1 MAIQKSST
9 KTALD
14 LGNFESVVD
23 EKLNSIFQ
31 RLTKN
36 QTIIDKSISYALSN
50 PGKRIRPTL
59 VFLVGDFLGI
69 ETSRLESIAGAIE
82 LIHTY
87 SLVHDDLPCMDDD
100 DLRRGKPTLH
110 KKFNESTA
118 VLAGDALQTLAFNL
132 ILDDKNLN
140 ISEKHDLLSDLA
152 KRIGPEGM
160 VLGQNLDIEYEKK
173 NPSFDEIMEM
183 NRLKTGLLIEFSIL
197 SPFYLKGDLTKDW
210 YQLAK
215 NIGVSFQLIDDM
227 LDLSETTEKIGKT
240 AKKDLKNNKKTIP
253 ICFGIDKTIIEVD
266 KFKESTMEICE
277 KLCLNNHPLSAFI
290 DSLFSRKF

>member
-14 LGNFESVVD
+14 LGKFESVVD

-31 RLTKN
+31 KLTKN
-36 QTIIDKSISYALSN
+36 QTTIDKSISYALSN

-132 ILDDKNLN
+132 ILDDINLN

-197 SPFYLKGDLTKDW
+197 SSFYLKGDLTKDW

-215 NIGVSFQLIDDM
+215 NIGISFQLIDDM

-253 ICFGIDKTIIEVD
+253 ICFGIDKTMIEVD
-266 KFKESTMEICE
+266 KFRESTMEICE

>member
-1 MAIQKSST
+1 MVIQKSST
-9 KTALD
+9 KTALELD
-14 LGNFESVVD
+14 NFESLVD
-23 EKLNSIFQ
+23 KRLNSIFQ
-31 RLTKN
+31 KLIRN
-36 QTIIDKSISYALSN
+36 QTTIDESISYALSN

-69 ETSRLESIAGAIE
+69 EASRLESVAGAIE

-132 ILDDKNLN
+132 ILEDKNLD
-140 ISEKHDLLSDLA
+140 SAEKQELLSDLA

-160 VLGQNLDIEYEKK
+160 VLGQSLDIEYEKK

-197 SPFYLKGDLTKDW
+197 SSFYLKGNLTKDW

-215 NIGVSFQLIDDM
+215 NIGISFQLIDDL

-253 ICFGIDKTIIEVD
+253 ICFGIDKTNIEVD

>member
-69 ETSRLESIAGAIE
+69 ETPRLESIAGAIE

-173 NPSFDEIMEM
+173 NASFDEIMEM

-215 NIGVSFQLIDDM
+215 NIGISFQLIDDM

-253 ICFGIDKTIIEVD
+253 ICFGIDKTMIEVD
-266 KFKESTMEICE
+266 KFKDSTMEICE

>member
-36 QTIIDKSISYALSN
+36 QTTIDKSISYALSN

-59 VFLVGDFLGI
+59 VFLVGDFLEI
-69 ETSRLESIAGAIE
+69 ETPRLESIAGAIE

-132 ILDDKNLN
+132 ILDDINLN

-215 NIGVSFQLIDDM
+215 NIGISFQLIDDI

-253 ICFGIDKTIIEVD
+253 ICFGIDKTMIEVD

>member
-36 QTIIDKSISYALSN
+36 QTTIDKSIGYALSN

-69 ETSRLESIAGAIE
+69 ETSRLVSIAGAIE

-132 ILDDKNLN
+132 ILDDINLN

-197 SPFYLKGDLTKDW
+197 SPFYLRGDLTKDW

-215 NIGVSFQLIDDM
+215 NIGISFQLIDDM

-253 ICFGIDKTIIEVD
+253 ICFGIDKTMIEVD

>member
-31 RLTKN
+31 RLTNN

-50 PGKRIRPTL
+50 QGKRIRPTL
-59 VFLVGDFLGI
+59 VFLVGNFLGI

-132 ILDDKNLN
+132 ILDDINLN

-215 NIGVSFQLIDDM
+215 NIGISFQLIDDM

-253 ICFGIDKTIIEVD
+253 ICFGIDKTMIEVD
-266 KFKESTMEICE
+266 KFKDSTMEICE

>member
-14 LGNFESVVD
+14 LGKFESVVD
-23 EKLNSIFQ
+23 KKLNSIFQ
-31 RLTKN
+31 RVTKN
-36 QTIIDKSISYALSN
+36 RTTIDKSISYALSN

-69 ETSRLESIAGAIE
+69 ETPRLESIAGAIE

-118 VLAGDALQTLAFNL
+118 VLAGDALQTLAFTL

-215 NIGVSFQLIDDM
+215 NIGISFQLIDDM

-253 ICFGIDKTIIEVD
+253 ICFGIDKTNIEVD
-266 KFKESTMEICE
+266 KFKESTMEICK
-277 KLCLNNHPLSAFI
+277 KLCLNNHPLSAYI

>member
-1 MAIQKSST
+1 MVIQKSST
-9 KTALD
+9 KTALELD
-14 LGNFESVVD
+14 NFESLVD
-23 EKLNSIFQ
+23 KRLNSIFQ
-31 RLTKN
+31 KLIKN
-36 QTIIDKSISYALSN
+36 RTTIDESISYALSN

-69 ETSRLESIAGAIE
+69 EASRLESVAGAIE

-132 ILDDKNLN
+132 ILEDRNLDN
-140 ISEKHDLLSDLA
+140 TEKQELLSDLA
-152 KRIGPEGM
+152 KKIGPEGM

-197 SPFYLKGDLTKDW
+197 SPFYLNGDLTKDW

-215 NIGVSFQLIDDM
+215 NIGISFQLIDDM

-253 ICFGIDKTIIEVD
+253 ICFGIDKTMIEVD

>member
-1 MAIQKSST
+1 MVIQKSST
-9 KTALD
+9 KTALELD
-14 LGNFESVVD
+14 NFESHVD
-23 EKLNSIFQ
+23 KRLNSIFQ
-31 RLTKN
+31 KLIKN
-36 QTIIDKSISYALSN
+36 QTTIDESISYALSN

-69 ETSRLESIAGAIE
+69 EASRLESVAGAIE

-132 ILDDKNLN
+132 ILEDKNLDN
-140 ISEKHDLLSDLA
+140 TEKQELLNDLA
-152 KRIGPEGM
+152 KKIGPEGM

-197 SPFYLKGDLTKDW
+197 SSFYLKGDLTKDW

-215 NIGVSFQLIDDM
+215 NIGISFQLIDDL

-253 ICFGIDKTIIEVD
+253 ICFGIDKTMIEVD

>member
-36 QTIIDKSISYALSN
+36 QTTIDKSISYALSN

-69 ETSRLESIAGAIE
+69 ETPRLESIAGAIE

-215 NIGVSFQLIDDM
+215 NIGISFQLIDDII
-227 LDLSETTEKIGKT
+227 DLSETTEKIGKT

-253 ICFGIDKTIIEVD
+253 ICFGIDKTMIEVD

>member
-31 RLTKN
+31 KLTKN

-69 ETSRLESIAGAIE
+69 ETRRLESIAGAIE

-132 ILDDKNLN
+132 ILDDINLN

-253 ICFGIDKTIIEVD
+253 ICFGIDKTMIEVD

>member
-160 VLGQNLDIEYEKK
+160 VLGQNLDIEYEKE

-215 NIGVSFQLIDDM
+215 NIGISFQLIDDM

-253 ICFGIDKTIIEVD
+253 ICFGIDKTMIEVD

>member
-36 QTIIDKSISYALSN
+36 QTTIDKSISYALSN

-69 ETSRLESIAGAIE
+69 ETPRLESIAGAIE

-215 NIGVSFQLIDDM
+215 NIGISFQLIDDI

-253 ICFGIDKTIIEVD
+253 ICFGIDKTMIEID

>member
-1 MAIQKSST
+1 MVIQKSST
-9 KTALD
+9 KTALELD
-14 LGNFESVVD
+14 NFESLVD
-23 EKLNSIFQ
+23 KRLNSIFQ
-31 RLTKN
+31 KLIKN
-36 QTIIDKSISYALSN
+36 QNTIDESISYALSN

-69 ETSRLESIAGAIE
+69 EVSRLESVAGAVE

-100 DLRRGKPTLH
+100 DLRRGKATLH

-132 ILDDKNLN
+132 ILEDENLD
-140 ISEKHDLLSDLA
+140 STEKQELLSDLA

-173 NPSFDEIMEM
+173 NPSFDEIIEM

-197 SPFYLKGDLTKDW
+197 SSFYLKGDLTKDW

-215 NIGVSFQLIDDM
+215 NIGISFQLIDDL

-266 KFKESTMEICE
+266 KFKKSTMEICK

>member
-1 MAIQKSST
+1 MVIQKSST
-9 KTALD
+9 KTALELD
-14 LGNFESVVD
+14 NFESLVD
-23 EKLNSIFQ
+23 KRLNSIFQ
-31 RLTKN
+31 KLIKN
-36 QTIIDKSISYALSN
+36 QTTIDESISYALSN

-69 ETSRLESIAGAIE
+69 EASRLESVAGAIE

-132 ILDDKNLN
+132 ILEDENLD
-140 ISEKHDLLSDLA
+140 STEKQELLSDLA

-197 SPFYLKGDLTKDW
+197 SSFYLKGDLTKDW

-215 NIGVSFQLIDDM
+215 NIGISFQLIDDL

-266 KFKESTMEICE
+266 KFKESTMEICK

>member
-1 MAIQKSST
+1 MVIQKSST
-9 KTALD
+9 KTALELD
-14 LGNFESVVD
+14 NFESLVD
-23 EKLNSIFQ
+23 KRLNSIFQ
-31 RLTKN
+31 KLIKN
-36 QTIIDKSISYALSN
+36 KTTIDESISYALSN

-59 VFLVGDFLGI
+59 VFLVGDFLGV
-69 ETSRLESIAGAIE
+69 EASRLESVAGAIE

-132 ILDDKNLN
+132 ILEDKNLD
-140 ISEKHDLLSDLA
+140 SAEKQELLSDLA

-160 VLGQNLDIEYEKK
+160 VLGQNLDVEYEKK

-197 SPFYLKGDLTKDW
+197 SSFYLKGDLTKDW

-215 NIGVSFQLIDDM
+215 NIGISFQLIDDL

-253 ICFGIDKTIIEVD
+253 ICFGIDKTNIEVD
-266 KFKESTMEICE
+266 KFKESTMEICK
-277 KLCLNNHPLSAFI
+277 KLCLNNHPLSAYI

>member
-14 LGNFESVVD
+14 LGKFESVVD

-31 RLTKN
+31 KLTKN
-36 QTIIDKSISYALSN
+36 QTTIDKSISYALSN

-140 ISEKHDLLSDLA
+140 ISEKQDLLSDLA

-197 SPFYLKGDLTKDW
+197 SSFYLKGDLTKDW

-215 NIGVSFQLIDDM
+215 NIGISFQLIDDM

-253 ICFGIDKTIIEVD
+253 ICFGIDKTMIEVD

>member
-215 NIGVSFQLIDDM
+215 NIGISFQLIDDM

-253 ICFGIDKTIIEVD
+253 ICFGIDKTMIEVD

>member
-132 ILDDKNLN
+132 ILDDINLN

-215 NIGVSFQLIDDM
+215 NIGISFQLIDDM

>member
-36 QTIIDKSISYALSN
+36 QTTIDKSISYALSN

-59 VFLVGDFLGI
+59 VFLVGDFLEI
-69 ETSRLESIAGAIE
+69 ETPRLESIAGAIE

-132 ILDDKNLN
+132 ILDDINLN

-215 NIGVSFQLIDDM
+215 NIGISFQLIDDI

-253 ICFGIDKTIIEVD
+253 ICFGIDKTMIEVD
-266 KFKESTMEICE
+266 KFRESTMEICE

>member
-69 ETSRLESIAGAIE
+69 ETPRLESIAGAIE

-173 NPSFDEIMEM
+173 NASFDEIMEM

-197 SPFYLKGDLTKDW
+197 SSFYLKGDLTKDW
-210 YQLAK
+210 CQLAK
-215 NIGVSFQLIDDM
+215 NIGISFQLIDDM

-253 ICFGIDKTIIEVD
+253 ICFGIDKTMIEVD

>member
-69 ETSRLESIAGAIE
+69 ETPRLESIAGAIE

-215 NIGVSFQLIDDM
+215 NIGISFQLIDDI

-253 ICFGIDKTIIEVD
+253 ICFGIDKTMIEVD

>member
-1 MAIQKSST
+1 MVIQKSST
-9 KTALD
+9 KTALELD
-14 LGNFESVVD
+14 NFESLVD
-23 EKLNSIFQ
+23 KRLNSIFQ
-31 RLTKN
+31 KLIKN
-36 QTIIDKSISYALSN
+36 QNTIDESISYALSN

-69 ETSRLESIAGAIE
+69 EVSRLESVAGAVE

-132 ILDDKNLN
+132 ILEDENLD
-140 ISEKHDLLSDLA
+140 STEKQELLSDLA

-173 NPSFDEIMEM
+173 NPSFDEIIEM

-197 SPFYLKGDLTKDW
+197 SSFYLKGDLTKDW

-215 NIGVSFQLIDDM
+215 NIGISFQLIDDL

-266 KFKESTMEICE
+266 KFKKSTMEICK

>member
-1 MAIQKSST
+1 MEIQKSST

-36 QTIIDKSISYALSN
+36 QTTIDKSISYALSN

-69 ETSRLESIAGAIE
+69 ETPRLESIAGAIE

-132 ILDDKNLN
+132 ILDDINLN

-215 NIGVSFQLIDDM
+215 NIGISFQLIDDM

-253 ICFGIDKTIIEVD
+253 ICFGIDKTMIEVD

>member
-197 SPFYLKGDLTKDW
+197 SSFYLKGDLTKDW

-215 NIGVSFQLIDDM
+215 NIGISFQLIDDM

-253 ICFGIDKTIIEVD
+253 ICFGIDKTMIEID

>member
-1 MAIQKSST
+1 MVIQKSST
-9 KTALD
+9 KTALELD
-14 LGNFESVVD
+14 NFESLVD
-23 EKLNSIFQ
+23 KRLNSIFQ
-31 RLTKN
+31 KLIKN
-36 QTIIDKSISYALSN
+36 ETTIDESISYALSN

-59 VFLVGDFLGI
+59 VFLVGDFLGV
-69 ETSRLESIAGAIE
+69 EASRLESVAGAIE

-132 ILDDKNLN
+132 ILEDKNLD
-140 ISEKHDLLSDLA
+140 SAEKQELLSDLA

-160 VLGQNLDIEYEKK
+160 VLGQNLDVEYEKK

-197 SPFYLKGDLTKDW
+197 SSFYLKGDLTKDW

-215 NIGVSFQLIDDM
+215 NIGISFQLIDDL

-253 ICFGIDKTIIEVD
+253 ICFGIDKTNIEVD
-266 KFKESTMEICE
+266 KFKESTMEICK
-277 KLCLNNHPLSAFI
+277 KLCLNNHPLSAYI

>member
-69 ETSRLESIAGAIE
+69 ETPRLESIAGAIE

-253 ICFGIDKTIIEVD
+253 ICFGIDKTMIEVD
-266 KFKESTMEICE
+266 KFKDSTMEICE

>member
-1 MAIQKSST
+1 MVIQKSST
-9 KTALD
+9 KTALELD
-14 LGNFESVVD
+14 NFESFVD
-23 EKLNSIFQ
+23 KRLNSIFQ
-31 RLTKN
+31 KLIKN
-36 QTIIDKSISYALSN
+36 QNTIDESISYALSN

-69 ETSRLESIAGAIE
+69 EASRLESVAGAIE

-132 ILDDKNLN
+132 ILEDENLD
-140 ISEKHDLLSDLA
+140 STEKQELLSDLA

-173 NPSFDEIMEM
+173 NPSFDEIIEM

-197 SPFYLKGDLTKDW
+197 SSFYLKGDLTKDW

-215 NIGVSFQLIDDM
+215 NIGISFQLIDDL

-266 KFKESTMEICE
+266 KFKKSTMEICK

>member
-36 QTIIDKSISYALSN
+36 QTTIDKSISYALSN

-140 ISEKHDLLSDLA
+140 ISEKQDLLSDLA

-160 VLGQNLDIEYEKK
+160 VLGQNLDIEYEQK
-173 NPSFDEIMEM
+173 NPTFDEIMKM

-197 SPFYLKGDLTKDW
+197 SSFYLKGDLTKDW

-215 NIGVSFQLIDDM
+215 NIGISFQLIDDM

-240 AKKDLKNNKKTIP
+240 AKKDLENNKKTIP
-253 ICFGIDKTIIEVD
+253 ICFGIDKTMIEVD

>member
-132 ILDDKNLN
+132 ILDDKNLD

-197 SPFYLKGDLTKDW
+197 SSFYLKGDLTKDW

-215 NIGVSFQLIDDM
+215 NIGISFQLIDDM

-253 ICFGIDKTIIEVD
+253 ICFGIDKTMIEVD

>member
-1 MAIQKSST
+1 MVIQKSST
-9 KTALD
+9 KTALELD
-14 LGNFESVVD
+14 NFESLVD
-23 EKLNSIFQ
+23 KRLNSIFQ
-31 RLTKN
+31 KLIKN
-36 QTIIDKSISYALSN
+36 ETTIDESISYALSN

-59 VFLVGDFLGI
+59 VFLVGDFLGV
-69 ETSRLESIAGAIE
+69 EASRLESVAGAIE

-132 ILDDKNLN
+132 ILEDKNLD
-140 ISEKHDLLSDLA
+140 SAEKQELLSDLA

-160 VLGQNLDIEYEKK
+160 VLGQNLDVEYEKK

-197 SPFYLKGDLTKDW
+197 SSFYLKGDLTKDW

-215 NIGVSFQLIDDM
+215 NIGISFQLIDDL

-240 AKKDLKNNKKTIP
+240 AKKDLRNNKKTIP
-253 ICFGIDKTIIEVD
+253 ICFGIDKTNIEVD
-266 KFKESTMEICE
+266 KFKESTMEICK
-277 KLCLNNHPLSAFI
+277 KLCLNNHPLSAYI

>member
-1 MAIQKSST
+1 MVIQKSST
-9 KTALD
+9 KTALELD
-14 LGNFESVVD
+14 NFESLVD
-23 EKLNSIFQ
+23 KRLNSIFQ
-31 RLTKN
+31 KLIKN
-36 QTIIDKSISYALSN
+36 QNTIDESISYALSN

-69 ETSRLESIAGAIE
+69 EASRLESVAGAIE

-100 DLRRGKPTLH
+100 DLRRGKATLH

-132 ILDDKNLN
+132 ILEDENLD
-140 ISEKHDLLSDLA
+140 STEKQELLSDLA

-173 NPSFDEIMEM
+173 NPSFDEIIEM

-197 SPFYLKGDLTKDW
+197 SSFYLKGDLTKDW

-215 NIGVSFQLIDDM
+215 NIGISFQLIDDL

-266 KFKESTMEICE
+266 KFKKSTMEICK

>member
-14 LGNFESVVD
+14 LGKFESVVD

-31 RLTKN
+31 KLTKN
-36 QTIIDKSISYALSN
+36 QTTIDKSISYALSN

-140 ISEKHDLLSDLA
+140 ISEKQDLLSDLA

-197 SPFYLKGDLTKDW
+197 SSFYLKGDLTKDW

-215 NIGVSFQLIDDM
+215 NIGISFQLIDDM

-253 ICFGIDKTIIEVD
+253 ICFGIDKTMIEVD
-266 KFKESTMEICE
+266 KFRESTMEICE

>member
-36 QTIIDKSISYALSN
+36 QTTIDKSISYALSN

-59 VFLVGDFLGI
+59 VFLVGNFLGI

-132 ILDDKNLN
+132 ILDDINLN

-215 NIGVSFQLIDDM
+215 NIGISFQLIDDM

-253 ICFGIDKTIIEVD
+253 ICFGIDKTMIEVD

>member
-36 QTIIDKSISYALSN
+36 QTTIDKSISYALSN

-69 ETSRLESIAGAIE
+69 ETPRLESIAGAIE

-215 NIGVSFQLIDDM
+215 NIGISFQLIDDI

-253 ICFGIDKTIIEVD
+253 ICFGIDKTMIEVD

>member
-14 LGNFESVVD
+14 LSNFESVVD

-31 RLTKN
+31 RVTKN
-36 QTIIDKSISYALSN
+36 RTTIDKSISYALSN

-69 ETSRLESIAGAIE
+69 ETPRLESIAGAIE

-132 ILDDKNLN
+132 ILDDINLN

-215 NIGVSFQLIDDM
+215 NIGISFQLIDDM

-253 ICFGIDKTIIEVD
+253 ICFGIDKTMIEVD

>member
-36 QTIIDKSISYALSN
+36 QTTIDKSISYALSN

-140 ISEKHDLLSDLA
+140 ISEKQDLLSDLA

-215 NIGVSFQLIDDM
+215 NIGISFQLIDDM

-253 ICFGIDKTIIEVD
+253 ICFGIDKTMIEVD